1 MSPTAPRPDVYKRGH
16 FGVAMLTLAPVT
28 FWLLSTGYPVF
39 AALVAGTV
47 LYLAM
52 LPDVDHRVPGVS
64 HRGPT
69 HSLLFAVTVGAVFA
83 GAASFV
89 EPVLSVAVPAGLSMV
104 AFGFVLGF
112 GSVVAHLLGDV
123 ITPMGVNFLWPY
135 PKTWS
140 LYLTTAD
147 STLWNWGLFGLGVF
161 AMAGSV
167 VLAVR
172 GLPI

>member
-1 MSPTAPRPDVYKRGH
+1 MSPTPLRPDVFRRGH
-16 FGVAMLTLAPVT
+16 LGVAMLALAPVT
-28 FWLLSTGYPVF
+28 FWLLSAGYPVF

-52 LPDVDHRVPGVS
+52 LPDVDHRIPGVP

-69 HSLLFAVTVGAVFA
+69 HSLLFAGVVGGVFA
-83 GAASFV
+83 GAASLV
-89 EPVLSVAVPAGLSMV
+89 EPVLSVAVPGGVSMV
-104 AFGFVLGF
+104 AFGFLLGF
-112 GSVVAHLLGDV
+112 GAVVAHLLGDA
-123 ITPMGVNFLWPY
+123 ITPAGVNFLWPY
-135 PKTWS
+135 PKEWS

-167 VLAVR
+167 ALALR

>member
-1 MSPTAPRPDVYKRGH
+1 
-16 FGVAMLTLAPVT
+16 MLTLAPIT
-28 FWLLSTGYPVF
+28 FLLVATGYPVF

-52 LPDVDHRVPGVS
+52 LPDVDHRIPGVP

-69 HSLLFAVTVGAVFA
+69 HSLLFAGVVGAVFA
-83 GAASFV
+83 GAATLV
-89 EPVLSVAVPAGLSMV
+89 EPVFSIPVPGGLPMPI
-104 AFGFVLGF
+104 FGFLLGF
-112 GSVVAHLLGDV
+112 GAVVTHLLGDV
-123 ITPMGVNFLWPY
+123 ITPAGVNFLWPH
-135 PKTWS
+135 PKEWS

-161 AMAGSV
+161 AMAASV
-167 VLAVR
+167 VLAIQ